1 MTPEDALVEAVARAI
16 ESWTGYRNPDIARA
30 AIAAARPAIEAEA
43 YRRAAWEAQGRES
56 EGGEYGMAAR
66 HIAAAIRA
74 LIPEVPS

>member
-1 MTPEDALVEAVARAI
+1 MTPEDALVEAVARALWPAAWREAI
-16 ESWTGYRNPDIARA
+16 PKARA
-30 AIAAARPAIEAEA
+30 AIAAARPVIERQCYE
-43 YRRAAWEAQGRES
+43 RAAWEAQGRES

>member
-43 YRRAAWEAQGRES
+43 YERAFWAVETAMNSDERCDP
-56 EGGEYGMAAR
+56 R
-66 HIAAAIRA
+66 DAIRS
-74 LIPEVPS
+74 LIPEVPK